1 MLKLDN
7 VDVYYGAIQALRDVS
22 IKVNDGDIVALIGA
36 NGAGK
41 TTTLKT
47 VIGLLRPKK
56 GKVFF
61 KDEDVTHLPP
71 HKRVKMGISI
81 VPEGRRIFSRLSVL
95 ENLIIGAYTRKDE
108 GIKEDL
114 NFVMDLF
121 PILKERKDQPA
132 GTLSG
137 GEQQMLAIAR
147 ALMGKPDLLLMDE
160 PSLGLA
166 PNLII
171 KIYET
176 IEEINKKGVTILLVE
191 QNITMA
197 QRVANYVYIMENG
210 SIKMSGTPKEVISL
224 EEVRKAYLGG

>member
-147 ALMGKPDLLLMDE
+147 ALMGKPELLLMDE

-171 KIYET
+171 RIYET
-176 IEEINKKGVTILLVE
+176 IREINKKGVTILLVE

-197 QRVANYVYIMENG
+197 QRVANYVYILENG

>member
-147 ALMGKPDLLLMDE
+147 ALMGKPELLLMDE

-171 KIYET
+171 RIYET
-176 IEEINKKGVTILLVE
+176 IREINKKGVTILLVE

-197 QRVANYVYIMENG
+197 QRVSNYVYILENG